1 VHPSILDHP
10 TLSQRYFFPRR
21 DAPPSIYWIDG
32 KEARL
37 ACAYVAPHRDALTLV
52 HFHGN
57 GEVVADYIPD
67 LAADLTALGV
77 NVLFAEYRGYGAS
90 SGEPGMV
97 RILEDVPHIVNAL
110 SIPPNRLVAF
120 GRSVGSL
127 YAVELVH
134 RFPDTAGLII
144 ESGIADPLERILLRV
159 RPEEL
164 NVTAKQ
170 LADEVRSRLDPQ
182 PKLYAYHGPV
192 LVLHAE
198 HDSMVD
204 ASHAVRN
211 AGYAKRATLRLLPE
225 GDHNSIFDENREE
238 YLATLAAFLKGIK
251 NPSGYD
257 HK

>member
-1 VHPSILDHP
+1 MPSSILDHP

-21 DAPPSIYWIDG
+21 DAPPSIYWIDC

-37 ACAYVAPHRDALTLV
+37 ACAYIAPHRDALTLV

-57 GEVVADYIPD
+57 GEVVADFIPD

-90 SGEPGMV
+90 SGAAGMAC
-97 RILEDVPHIVNAL
+97 ILEDVPQIVNAL
-110 SIPPNRLVAF
+110 SISPNRLIVF

-134 RFPDTAGLII
+134 RFPETAGLII
-144 ESGIADPLERILLRV
+144 ESGIADPLERILLRI

-164 NVTAKQ
+164 NVTAMQ
-170 LADEVRSRLDPQ
+170 LADEVRSRLNPQ
-182 PKLYAYHGPV
+182 PKLNAYHGRV

-198 HDSMVD
+198 NDSMVD
-204 ASHAVRN
+204 SSHAVRN
-211 AGYAKRATLRLLPE
+211 ARYAKRATLRLLPE

-238 YLATLAAFLKGIK
+238 YLATLAAFLKGIE
-251 NPSGYD
+251 NRSGHD
-257 HK
+257 QK